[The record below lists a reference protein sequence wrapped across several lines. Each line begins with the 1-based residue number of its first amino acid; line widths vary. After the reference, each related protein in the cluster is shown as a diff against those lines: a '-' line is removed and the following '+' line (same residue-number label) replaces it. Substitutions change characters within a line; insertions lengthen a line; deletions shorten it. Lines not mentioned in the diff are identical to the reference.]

1 MSYALPL
8 YGDTLLCVSGY
19 EPFCAHQTYCPA
31 LGMRGTMLLYEALSF
46 SRESNM
52 DRPPL
57 EGSMRMPVM
66 LKTHLWS
73 LRSFQTLYQPQLQ
86 LALWLLIRPM

>member
-31 LGMRGTMLLYEALSF
+31 LGIRGTMLLYEALSF

-66 LKTHLWS
+66 LTHTCGHCVLFR
-73 LRSFQTLYQPQLQ
+73 RSINLSCSWHSRF
-86 LALWLLIRPM
+86 